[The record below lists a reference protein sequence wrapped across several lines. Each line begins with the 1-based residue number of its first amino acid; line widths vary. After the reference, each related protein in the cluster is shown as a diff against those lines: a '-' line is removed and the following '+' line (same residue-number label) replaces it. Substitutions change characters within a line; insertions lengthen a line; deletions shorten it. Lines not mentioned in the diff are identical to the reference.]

1 MPALRSIATAAPQ
14 RTLEAADAARLD
26 ARLTRAT
33 ERRARS
39 INALYAASGV
49 ETRAVACGA
58 PGDHW
63 LYDQDDPKG
72 PTTAER
78 LSAYDVAAPPIAER
92 AAAGAL
98 ARADTPPASITH
110 LVTASCTGVSAPG
123 LDYELITRL
132 GLSPGTQRTNIG
144 FMGCHAAVNALR
156 VAGALAT
163 ADPNA
168 RVLVCCVEL
177 CSLHFQHARRAGSA
191 TANALFGDAAAAC
204 VIDGSTRAP
213 QLAAFASNIF
223 PDTRELMA
231 WRIGDHGFEMTLS
244 PKTPDAV
251 RAAAR
256 DWVPDWLAQHNFS
269 TRDIAAWAVHPGGP
283 RVLDAAL
290 EGLALEPEA
299 EARARDAA
307 TEILRTRGNTSS
319 PTILLILERILAAN
333 PTEGPIAAIAF
344 GPGLAAEAFLLTL
357 PD

>member
-1 MPALRSIATAAPQ
+1 VPALRAIATAAPE
-14 RTLEAADAARLD
+14 RTLQSADAARLD
-26 ARLTRAT
+26 AQLTRAT

-39 INALYAASGV
+39 ISALYAASGV

-63 LYDQDDPKG
+63 LYEQDDPRG

-78 LSAYDVAAPPIAER
+78 LGAYDAAAPPIAER
-92 AAAGAL
+92 AARDALDRAGVA
-98 ARADTPPASITH
+98 ADTITH
-110 LVTASCTGVSAPG
+110 LVTASCTGMSAPG
-123 LDYELITRL
+123 LDYELIQRL
-132 GLSPGTQRTNIG
+132 GLPTGAQRTNIG

-156 VAGALAT
+156 VAAALAS
-163 ADPNA
+163 ADPSA
-168 RVLVCCVEL
+168 RVLVCCAEL

-204 VIDGSTRAP
+204 VVDSSSAAP

-223 PDTRELMA
+223 PDTRDLMA

-256 DWVPDWLAQHNFS
+256 HWVPNWLEEHDLS
-269 TRDIAAWAVHPGGP
+269 TRDIAAWAIHPGGP

-290 EGLALEPEA
+290 EGLDLAPEK
-299 EARARDAA
+299 EARARDTA
-307 TEILRTRGNTSS
+307 THVLRTRGNTSS
-319 PTILLILERILAAN
+319 PTILLILERILAAG
-333 PTEGPIAAIAF
+333 PPEGPIAALAF
-344 GPGLAAEAFLLTL
+344 GPGLAAEAFVLS
-357 PD
+357 PP

>member
-1 MPALRSIATAAPQ
+1 VPALRSIATAAPE
-14 RTLEAADAARLD
+14 RTLESADAARLD
-26 ARLTRAT
+26 AQLTGAT

-39 INALYAASGV
+39 ISALYAASGV

-63 LYDQDDPKG
+63 LYDQDDPRG

-78 LSAYDVAAPPIAER
+78 LDAYDAAAPPIAER
-92 AAAGAL
+92 AARDALDRAGA
-98 ARADTPPASITH
+98 APASITH
-110 LVTASCTGVSAPG
+110 IVTASCTGMSAPG

-132 GLSPGTQRTNIG
+132 RLPPGAQRTNIG

-156 VAGALAT
+156 VASALAMT
-163 ADPNA
+163 DPHA

-204 VIDGSTRAP
+204 VIDNSTDAP

-223 PDTRELMA
+223 PDTRDLMA

-256 DWVPDWLAQHNFS
+256 NWVPGWLAEHGLS
-269 TRDIAAWAVHPGGP
+269 VRDVAAWTIHPGGP

-290 EGLALEPEA
+290 EGLALEPDTES
-299 EARARDAA
+299 RAREDAA
-307 TEILRTRGNTSS
+307 HILRTRGNTSS
-319 PTILLILERILAAN
+319 PTILLILERILAAG
-333 PTEGPIAAIAF
+333 PIEGPIAAIAF
-344 GPGLAAEAFLLTL
+344 GPGLAAEAFLLR
-357 PD
+357 PPA